1 VHAEVCTV
9 RNGRVVVPGLGALL
23 VDVDGPYVDQEAN
36 LSLVAQELVLAA
48 ALGVRPRGTSVFVQ
62 CMACA

>member
-1 VHAEVCTV
+1 MHAEVCTV

-36 LSLVAQELVLAA
+36 LSLVARELVLAA
-48 ALGVRPRGTSVFVQ
+48 ARGSRPCGTGVFVQ
-62 CMACA
+62 CMVCA